1 MMAADDE
8 LEGQL
13 KAMLAIRHLP
23 SLGRISIRV
32 VDAVIFLGG
41 TVMTYF
47 ERNVCEECCRQIP
60 GVAGVCNDIDVG
72 GPGLSAGLRTG
83 TAAGNRHDAGRR
95 YEGTHEDRE
104 PLSAKEVPGSECK
117 TPGAAVI
124 P

>member
-1 MMAADDE
+1 MLAADDE

-13 KAMLAIRHLP
+13 RAMLAIRHLP
-23 SLGRISIRV
+23 SLNRISVRV

-60 GVAGVCNDIDVG
+60 GVAGVCNEIEVG
-72 GPGLSAGLRTG
+72 GPGLR
-83 TAAGNRHDAGRR
+83 NRDFPR
-95 YEGTHEDRE
+95 
-104 PLSAKEVPGSECK
+104 AKEVPESECE

>member
-8 LEGQL
+8 IEEQL
-13 KAMLAIRHLP
+13 RTMLAIRHLP
-23 SLGRISIRV
+23 SLNRIAIRV
-32 VDAVIFLGG
+32 VDCVVFLAG

-60 GVAGVCNDIDVG
+60 GVAGICNEIEVG
-72 GPGLSAGLRTG
+72 GPEQR
-83 TAAGNRHDAGRR
+83 NRMSF
-95 YEGTHEDRE
+95 
-104 PLSAKEVPGSECK
+104 PAKEVPQSECE

>member
-60 GVAGVCNDIDVG
+60 GVAGICNEIEVG
-72 GPGLSAGLRTG
+72 GPGLGAGLRT
-83 TAAGNRHDAGRR
+83 TAAAGSRADASRR
-95 YEGTHEDRE
+95 ESSPREDRE